1 MGGSREDGFLEEF
14 DLWLFCG
21 SGVGLGGLA
30 KKSWGVLVIASC
42 YWSDWVGEVRWE
54 SVKNNGS
61 MIER

>member
-1 MGGSREDGFLEEF
+1 VFLEGF
-14 DLWLFCG
+14 GLWLFCD
-21 SGVGLGGLA
+21 SGVGLGCLA
-30 KKSWGVLVIASC
+30 KKSRGGLVIASC

>member
-1 MGGSREDGFLEEF
+1 VFLEGF
-14 DLWLFCG
+14 GLWLFCG
-21 SGVGLGGLA
+21 SGVDLGCLTKKSRGGLI
-30 KKSWGVLVIASC
+30 IASC